1 MRELCCFALAL
12 VLLGCGSND
21 DDGGGGGAPGGSCD
35 SAGTSP
41 AAFECK
47 IVELV
52 NQHRAAG
59 ATCGGNA
66 MPPVGKLTMHSTLRA
81 TARAHAA
88 DMAQKGYFAHDNLE
102 GKSPFDRMS
111 EAGYQWSTAG
121 ENIAAGSPTPE
132 GAMDQWMKSPGHCA
146 NIMKA
151 EFEDIG
157 VGYAAQD
164 GSKFTHYWVQNFGA
178 Q

>member
-1 MRELCCFALAL
+1 MRSLSCCLLA
-12 VLLGCGSND
+12 VGLLGCGSSD
-21 DDGGGGGAPGGSCD
+21 DDSGGGGGPGASCD
-35 SAGTSP
+35 PAGTSP
-41 AAFECK
+41 AAYECK

-66 MPPVGKLTMHSTLRA
+66 MPPVGALSMHATLRT

-88 DMAQKGYFAHDNLE
+88 DMAAKGYFAHDNLE

-111 EAGYQWSTAG
+111 DAGYDWTTAG
-121 ENIAAGSPTPE
+121 ENIAGGSPTPE
-132 GAMDQWMKSPGHCA
+132 GSMDQWMTSPGHCT

-151 EFEDIG
+151 EFKDIG
-157 VGYAAQD
+157 VGYVMQD
-164 GSKFTHYWVQNFGA
+164 GSPLTHYWVQNFGS

>member
-1 MRELCCFALAL
+1 MRAALLLGLAL
-12 VLLGCGSND
+12 CLSGCGSD
-21 DDGGGGGAPGGSCD
+21 DDGGGGGDPSGSCD

-41 AAFECK
+41 AAYECK

-52 NQHRAAG
+52 NQARAAG

-66 MPPVGKLTMHSTLRA
+66 MPPVGALTMHATLRG

-88 DMAQKGYFAHDNLE
+88 DMAQKGYFAHENLE

-111 EAGYQWSTAG
+111 EAGYVWKTAG
-121 ENIAAGSPTPE
+121 ENIAAGRPTPE
-132 GAMDQWMKSPGHCA
+132 GAMDQWMTSPGHCS
-146 NIMKA
+146 NIMKND
-151 EFEDIG
+151 FLDIG
-157 VGYAAQD
+157 VGYVAQD
-164 GSKFTHYWVQNFGA
+164 GSKYTHYWVQNFGS